1 MLNFPAYILSKTIFE
16 HQEDSMDIY
25 VRQGDSLWY
34 YSQLY
39 RINIQLII
47 DSNRDIQP
55 SQLAAGQ
62 RVRIPGFFG
71 QNYQI
76 RRGDSFWSIAQNRN
90 LSLDALLLANP
101 NVNPNRLVVGQNI
114 RVPLRITWRLVQ
126 GKQNYDFS
134 RMMSDIARLQD
145 VYPFL
150 RVTNAGNSVLGNRIP
165 EVLLGNGSKRVHYN
179 ASFHAN
185 EWITTPILMTFLND
199 YCLSLTN
206 GNSIRGLSTF
216 PLYRQSMLSLV
227 PMVNPDGVSLVMNG
241 PPEDE
246 TLSNRVIEL
255 NRGSTDFSG
264 WKANIRGVDLNDQF
278 PARWELEKARNP
290 TEPGPRDYVGERP
303 LSEPEA
309 IAMADLTRR
318 RDFARVL
325 AFHTH
330 GEVMYWGFENL
341 EPPESEVLVNEFARV
356 SGYEPVKTIE
366 SYAGYKDWFI
376 QDWRRPGFTIELGTG
391 TNPLPLTQFDEIY
404 EEVLG
409 IFLAGLYM

>member
-1 MLNFPAYILSKTIFE
+1 
-16 HQEDSMDIY
+16 MDIY

-34 YSQLY
+34 FSQLY
-39 RINIQLII
+39 GINLQLIV

-62 RVRIPGFFG
+62 QIRIPGFVA

-76 RRGDSFWSIAQNRN
+76 RRGDSFWGIAQRRN

-101 NVNPNRLVVGQNI
+101 NVNPNRLSIGQTI

-126 GKQNYDFS
+126 GKQHYDFS
-134 RMMSDIARLQD
+134 RMMNDIARLQN

-150 RVTNAGNSVLGNRIP
+150 GVTNAGNSVLGNRIP
-165 EVLLGNGSKRVHYN
+165 EVLIGNGGKRVHYN

-206 GNSIRGLSTF
+206 GSSIRGLSTS
-216 PLYRQSMLSLV
+216 PLYQQTLLSLV

-241 PPEDE
+241 PPENE
-246 TLSNRVIEL
+246 TWRARVIEL

-290 TEPGPRDYVGERP
+290 SQPGPRDYVGEHP

-309 IAMADLTRR
+309 VAMADLTRR

-325 AFHTH
+325 AFHTQ
-330 GEVMYWGFENL
+330 GEVIYWGFENL
-341 EPPESEVLVNEFARV
+341 EPPESEILVNEFARV
-356 SGYEPVKTIE
+356 SGYQPVKTIE

-376 QDWRRPGFTIELGTG
+376 QDWRRPGFTVELGSG
-391 TNPLPLTQFDEIY
+391 TNPLPLAQFDEIY
-404 EEVLG
+404 EETLG